1 MPTIRIVPGRRPGT
15 GVRRL
20 YDRPEHPQL
29 SPEPCRAALPDKRG
43 GPGTHRP
50 GWPVSVALPVVSTS
64 DAGDHPVVERRNIAG
79 DLQSPGWTAGGSTST
94 SLQHRRSHHK

>member
-1 MPTIRIVPGRRPGT
+1 MPTTRMVPGRWPGT
-15 GVRRL
+15 GVCRL
-20 YDRPEHPQL
+20 YDQPEHPQL
-29 SPEPCRAALPDKRG
+29 LPEPCRAALPDKRG

-94 SLQHRRSHHK
+94 SLQHRRSHLK